1 MRLLLAEDERSLSKA
16 LTAILEH
23 NKYSVDQIY
32 DGEDALYYLE
42 NGEYDGAILDIMMP
56 KMDGIEVL
64 RHLRGDGNLIPV
76 IMLTAKSGLDD
87 KILGLDTGANDYMTK
102 PFEPEELLARIRAM
116 TRTKTSQA
124 DSVLRYG
131 NVTLDTTSFKL
142 KGTAGDFTLANKEF
156 QVMQL
161 LMKDPGIIISP
172 DSLMDK
178 VWGYDSDADIN
189 VVWVYISYLRKKL
202 KSIGAD
208 VEIKAKRNSG
218 YYLTRCDD

>member
-16 LTAILEH
+16 LTAIFEH
-23 NKYSVDQIY
+23 DKYSVDQVY

>member
-1 MRLLLAEDERSLSKA
+1 
-16 LTAILEH
+16 
-23 NKYSVDQIY
+23 
-32 DGEDALYYLE
+32 
-42 NGEYDGAILDIMMP
+42 
-56 KMDGIEVL
+56 
-64 RHLRGDGNLIPV
+64 
-76 IMLTAKSGLDD
+76 
-87 KILGLDTGANDYMTK
+87 
-102 PFEPEELLARIRAM
+102 M

-131 NVTLDTTSFKL
+131 NITLDTTSFKL
-142 KGTAGDFTLANKEF
+142 KGPAGDFTLANKEF

-161 LMKDPGIIISP
+161 LMKDPGIIISL

-178 VWGYDSDADIN
+178 VWGYDSDADVN
-189 VVWVYISYLRKKL
+189 VVWVYISYIRKKL